1 MPPLRKAEEYSVI
14 ETLMAKPE
22 IYLSELQHKLFQ
34 TLVHGQIPAPFY
46 ELFND

>member
-1 MPPLRKAEEYSVI
+1 MPPLRKAEEYLVI

-34 TLVHGQIPAPFY
+34 NTGTWVSVY
-46 ELFND
+46 EVFSD